1 MGDNEGQGSQAFCSP
16 WGHKQTQPNNWTT
29 SHRTPSQQLC
39 TNMFWVITIQIILK
53 DLQNLE
59 KQRQIFRSSDE
70 AEPQK
75 TKLQSAKCELHG
87 SRPRESVCKAVRHT
101 ASLETASAQV
111 ELCKETG
118 WGPGRGG
125 AARGGRDGTQQ
136 PVPGAAAQEQ
146 RHAGCVAFGLLLPFC
161 CQSAEKGEARGRE
174 SSWGDW
180 STAENVSSPKDQAGR
195 HIQTPALKG
204 AYVHVPL
211 TTTGGDLPPRLY
223 RIRSLLK
230 MHTDSST
237 DALGRSNAHS
247 GGFLRLSH
255 SEWPTSM
262 QADLIC

>member
-1 MGDNEGQGSQAFCSP
+1 MRRTTSSEKTLMLGKIEGKKEKGAAEDEMVSQHHWLKGHEFEQTPGDNEGQGSQAFCSP

-146 RHAGCVAFGLLLPFC
+146 RPKWLYWNKTFP
-161 CQSAEKGEARGRE
+161 
-174 SSWGDW
+174 W
-180 STAENVSSPKDQAGR
+180 SFITFPDKYVS
-195 HIQTPALKG
+195 
-204 AYVHVPL
+204 
-211 TTTGGDLPPRLY
+211 
-223 RIRSLLK
+223 RI
-230 MHTDSST
+230 
-237 DALGRSNAHS
+237 A
-247 GGFLRLSH
+247 
-255 SEWPTSM
+255 
-262 QADLIC
+262 